1 LLTRISIDGGFRP
14 LGIVFD
20 MDGVLL
26 NSSPIHAAAYEEAL
40 GSFSIRNF
48 SYSRVAGMR
57 SSDGVRAVLKE
68 NRIDLPDEQIADLA
82 QTKTRIAL
90 ARIFVENPIVPGATA
105 VLRALAD
112 RLRLALASSAS
123 EAGVNG
129 FLDRNELRPLF
140 HCVVHSGDVRNAKPS
155 PEIFQ
160 LAIRGLGLR
169 AADSLVVE
177 DAIAGIQAAKAAG
190 AVACAIPSTCC
201 ADDLRRAGAD
211 LVIDELK
218 DLLEIGAP
226 A

>member
-1 LLTRISIDGGFRP
+1 LLTRITIDGGFQP

-57 SSDGVRAVLKE
+57 SLDGIGLILQE
-68 NRIDLPDEQIADLA
+68 NGIDLPDEQIAHLA

-90 ARIFVENPIVPGATA
+90 VRILAENPIVPAATA

-112 RLRLALASSAS
+112 RLKLALASSAS

-129 FLDRNELRPLF
+129 FLDRNELRSF
-140 HCVVHSGDVRNAKPS
+140 FQCVVHSGDVRSAKPS
-155 PEIFQ
+155 PEIFE
-160 LAIRGLGLR
+160 LAIRGLDLR

-177 DAIAGIQAAKAAG
+177 DAIAGIQAAKAAR
-190 AVACAIPSTCC
+190 AVACGIPSTCC
-201 ADDLRRAGAD
+201 VNDLRRAGAD
-211 LVIDELK
+211 LVIDELE

-226 A
+226 T

>member
-1 LLTRISIDGGFRP
+1 

-26 NSSPIHAAAYEEAL
+26 NSSPIHAAAYQEAL
-40 GSFSIRNF
+40 GSLSIRDF
-48 SYSRVAGMR
+48 RYSRVAGMR
-57 SSDGVRAVLKE
+57 SLDGIGLILQE
-68 NRIDLPDEQIADLA
+68 NGIDLPDDQIADLA

-90 ARIFVENPIVPGATA
+90 ARIFAENPIVPAATA
-105 VLRALAD
+105 VLRALAE
-112 RLRLALASSAS
+112 RLKLALASSAS
-123 EAGVNG
+123 EAGVNS

-140 HCVVHSGDVRNAKPS
+140 QCVVHSGDVRHAKPS
-155 PEIFQ
+155 PEIFE
-160 LAIRGLGLR
+160 LAIRGLGLQ

-190 AVACAIPSTCC
+190 AMACAIPSTCR

-211 LVIDELK
+211 LIIDDLE

>member
-1 LLTRISIDGGFRP
+1 LLTRITIDGGFEP

-40 GSFSIRNF
+40 ASHSIGRF

-57 SSDGVRAVLKE
+57 SLDGIRAVLKE
-68 NRIDLPDEQIADLA
+68 NSIELPEEQIADLA
-82 QTKTRIAL
+82 QRKSRIAL
-90 ARIFVENPIVPGATA
+90 ARIFAENPIVPGATA

-112 RLRLALASSAS
+112 RLKLALASSAS
-123 EAGVNG
+123 EAGVNA
-129 FLDRNELRPLF
+129 FVDRNQLRSLF
-140 HCVVHSGDVRNAKPS
+140 QCVVHSGDVRNAKPS
-155 PEIFQ
+155 PEIFA
-160 LAIRGLGLR
+160 LAIHRLGLR

-190 AVACAIPSTCC
+190 AMACGIPSTCC
-201 ADDLRRAGAD
+201 ADDLKRAGAD
-211 LVIDELK
+211 LVIDELE